1 MSDASKNDQT
11 ENALIVGTAF
21 TLAPGVLSAPIAGK
35 DGMYVMMV
43 SSFTPVSEKKEDYN
57 ADRIV
62 LQESMRARADAGIMK
77 GLRDMADVKDYR
89 KKRELIED

>member
-1 MSDASKNDQT
+1 
-11 ENALIVGTAF
+11 
-21 TLAPGVLSAPIAGK
+21 
-35 DGMYVMMV
+35 
-43 SSFTPVSEKKEDYN
+43 N